1 MTGSSGAR
9 LSARELCG
17 SSGTELRGAC
27 LQGLWLNDSDTARA
41 SYSKARAGKP
51 PAIKGSTGSSHGG
64 GGAAAGSA
72 TVRVPHRREL
82 SRVYAARM
90 WQARW
95 RQYVRRKLLNSEDEA
110 IMNAAL
116 MSDISGEPRF
126 GRE

>member
-1 MTGSSGAR
+1 MRRECRTHVVAAVFGSLCISRA
-9 LSARELCG
+9 LHFSASRCTITFCT
-17 SSGTELRGAC
+17 SR
-27 LQGLWLNDSDTARA
+27 
-41 SYSKARAGKP
+41 
-51 PAIKGSTGSSHGG
+51 
-64 GGAAAGSA
+64 
-72 TVRVPHRREL
+72 HRREL

>member
-1 MTGSSGAR
+1 MLWRLYSVAFVFPGRCISAPAR
-9 LSARELCG
+9 CTITFCTSR
-17 SSGTELRGAC
+17 
-27 LQGLWLNDSDTARA
+27 
-41 SYSKARAGKP
+41 
-51 PAIKGSTGSSHGG
+51 
-64 GGAAAGSA
+64 
-72 TVRVPHRREL
+72 HRREL